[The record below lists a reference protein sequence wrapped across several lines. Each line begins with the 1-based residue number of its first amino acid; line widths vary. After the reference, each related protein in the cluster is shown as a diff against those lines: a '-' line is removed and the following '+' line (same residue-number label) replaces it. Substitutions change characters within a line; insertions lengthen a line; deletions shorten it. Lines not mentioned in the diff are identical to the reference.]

1 MPEVFLGDLALQKA
15 GLDDKVTDEAVK
27 RWKLLHV

>member
-27 RWKLLHV
+27 R